1 MNQSREFQ
9 ALEMARLANIPPYL
23 VGVSVPGYTY
33 QNADSAR
40 YDLYQFAAKPLIE
53 CIEQT
58 LSMNNILPRGRYV
71 EFDVSA
77 YLYENGM
84 DYDETP
90 NASDGNGTAGGAPNV
105 AGVPPVA
112 LGR

>member
-1 MNQSREFQ
+1 M
-9 ALEMARLANIPPYL
+9 
-23 VGVSVPGYTY
+23 
-33 QNADSAR
+33 
-40 YDLYQFAAKPLIE
+40 K
-53 CIEQT
+53 
-58 LSMNNILPRGRYV
+58 NILPRGRYV

-77 YLYENGM
+77 YLGENGM
-84 DYDETP
+84 AYDETP